1 MEEKKLDVKS
11 IIGFVLIFGILL
23 FMMWQN
29 QPSPEEVAAQEKAK
43 QEQVEADNK
52 AKEAIAKEDTKV
64 TTSEDFSNIK
74 PGDSLQQVAAQ
85 NKLGAFAYAAGL
97 STKDVTVDNG
107 VLNLVFSKKGGHL
120 SEVKLSKF
128 VDFDSIPI
136 YLVKENNA
144 SFNIN
149 FGTTDSRIL
158 NTKDLPFQSRV
169 TKNGE
174 NTVVSMKLKVSES
187 KFLEYLYIIKPND
200 YMIDFTIKSQGLSD
214 VINGSQ
220 EIKLDWEQTSK
231 RHDESITYENRYTRL
246 TYQHDGD
253 IDKLGASG
261 EDEETVE
268 DLEWLSFRQHF
279 FSSILVANN
288 KPLKSVMLSSKDLVE
303 DEDIDTLYT
312 KTFGAKTILA
322 LSGNELNE
330 NFGLFYGPTESKTL
344 KAYDKNL
351 EESIPFGWG
360 LFGWINKYLFIPL
373 FTFLSGFL
381 PYGVAIIVMT
391 VLIKLAMSFVQYK
404 QYLSQMKMK
413 ILKPELDAIREKH
426 KDNKMKAQ
434 QETMAL
440 QNKAGASPM
449 AGCLPALIQ
458 MPVFYAL
465 FMFFPVAFALRQKK
479 FLWADDLSSFDSI
492 YKFPDGFSI
501 PLYGDH
507 ISLFPILAGVA
518 IFFYM
523 KLTTGQQQMSAPQQ
537 EGMPDMAK
545 MMKYMI
551 YFAPIMMIVF
561 FNSYASGL
569 SLYYFISNL
578 ISIGILIVIKNFIL
592 DEDKILAKIQ
602 VQKAKPK
609 KESKFQK
616 KMKNMMEQAEL
627 QKQAQKKNKNKK

>member
-23 FMMWQN
+23 LMMWNN
-29 QPSPEEVAAQEKAK
+29 QPSPEELAAEKAK
-43 QEQVEADNK
+43 QEQIDKEKATVETSSP
-52 AKEAIAKEDTKV
+52 EDVKV
-64 TTSEDFSNIK
+64 VQGEDFSNIQA
-74 PGDSLQQVAAQ
+74 GDSLQQVAAK

-97 STKDVTVDNG
+97 ASKNVTVNNG
-107 VLNLVFSKKGGHL
+107 VLDLVFAKKGGHL
-120 SEVKLSKF
+120 SEVKLSEF

-158 NTKDLPFQSRV
+158 NTKDLPFQSKV

-174 NTVVSMKLKVSES
+174 NTVVSMKLKVSET
-187 KFLEYLYIIKPND
+187 KFLEYLYVIKPND

-220 EIKLDWEQTSK
+220 EIKLDWSQTSK

-246 TYQHDGD
+246 TYQHDGSN
-253 IDKLGASG
+253 IDKLGATG
-261 EDEETVE
+261 EDEEEVE

-288 KPLKSVMLSSKDLVE
+288 APLKSVMLTSKDLVE

-312 KTFGAKTILA
+312 KTFGAKTALA
-322 LSGNELNE
+322 FSGNELNQS
-330 NFGLFYGPTESKTL
+330 FGLFYGPTESNILSK
-344 KAYDKNL
+344 YDKNL

-373 FTFLSGFL
+373 FTFLSSFL
-381 PYGVAIIVMT
+381 PYGIAIIVMT
-391 VLIKLAMSFVQYK
+391 VLIKLLMSFVQYK

-413 ILKPELDAIREKH
+413 ILKPELEAIKEKY

-440 QNKAGASPM
+440 QNKAGASPL

-465 FMFFPVAFALRQKK
+465 FMFFPTAFALRQKK

-492 YKFPDGFSI
+492 YKFPEGFSI

-609 KESKFQK
+609 KESKFQT
-616 KMKNMMEQAEL
+616 KMKNMMEQAEK
-627 QKQAQKKNKNKK
+627 QKQEQKKNKK